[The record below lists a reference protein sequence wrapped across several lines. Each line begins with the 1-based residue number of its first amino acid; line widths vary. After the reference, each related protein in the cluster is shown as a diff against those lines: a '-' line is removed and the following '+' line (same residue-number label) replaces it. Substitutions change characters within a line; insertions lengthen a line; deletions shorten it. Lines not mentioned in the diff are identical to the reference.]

1 MSTLHSSVSRKI
13 AIAVLLALL
22 AASPFFLGSYVVH
35 IMSMVGIA
43 VILALGL
50 NLLMG
55 YAGQVSLANAAFF
68 GIGAY
73 MVAILGNTYGVPF
86 WIAVPLASFVTA
98 GVGFVVGLPA
108 LRVSSHY
115 LALATLAFVWT
126 VQVVLIDWSSMTGGS
141 PGFSTT
147 REGLK
152 IGYLDDEKYF
162 VVILL
167 VVAAMLWIGQ
177 NLIKSKVGRAFMAIR
192 DNENAAEIMG
202 VHLARYKTLAF
213 ATNAFFCAVAGG
225 LHTGLVG
232 FIDPYEFGLWPSIWH
247 LLYIVVGGLGSILG
261 SILGPV
267 VLVALPELLRAFAE
281 YRQLFFALLLLLTL
295 IFMPQGLAGAFRSYW
310 TRRFPAPEE
319 PAVEEAVGPGPTK
332 LIQLKSRHAPTS
344 REETLLEVRDLSL
357 SFGGLNALQGAH
369 LSMNGGEIRA
379 LIGPNGAGK
388 TTFINSLTRVYQP
401 DSGSIV
407 FRGQQLLDLK
417 SHQLARLGIVRT
429 FQSVRLFAKMTV
441 LENVMVGM
449 HSQLHQGV
457 MTAALQLPLAR
468 RENEDARQRAMALL
482 ESMDLADV
490 ANRPAGSLA
499 FGQQRHLEMA
509 RALAADPALLLL
521 DEPASGLSKGEVQHL
536 LGIMRNIRDQ
546 LGVAILVIEHNMNF
560 VMDIADHI
568 TVLDHGEVIAAG
580 TPQEVQQDPKV
591 IEAYLGGT
599 TNDPESDS
607 SAAPAGA
614 PINPPMTNLS
624 MGKAT

>member
-1 MSTLHSSVSRKI
+1 MTMLHSSAARRI
-13 AIAVLLALL
+13 AIAVLLAVL
-22 AASPFFLGSYVVH
+22 AASPFFLGAYAVQ

-73 MVAILGNTYGVPF
+73 MVAILGNRYGVPF
-86 WIAVPLASFVTA
+86 WVAVPLASCVTA
-98 GVGFVVGLPA
+98 GVGFIVGLPA

-147 REGLK
+147 RAGLK
-152 IGYLDDEKYF
+152 IGYLDDRMYF

-167 VVAAMLWIGQ
+167 VTAAMLWVGQ
-177 NLIKSKVGRAFMAIR
+177 NLIKSKIGRAFMAIR

-202 VHLARYKTLAF
+202 VNLARYKTLAF

-225 LHTGLVG
+225 LHAGLVG

-261 SILGPV
+261 SILGPL

-295 IFMPQGLAGAFRSYW
+295 IFMPQGLAGFVRSYW
-310 TRRFPAPEE
+310 ARRFPAPE
-319 PAVEEAVGPGPTK
+319 AAAEEAVGPGPTK
-332 LIQLKSRHAPTS
+332 QIQLKSRHAPAS

-357 SFGGLNALQGAH
+357 SFGGLKALQGAH
-369 LSMNGGEIRA
+369 LRMNGGEIRA

-388 TTFINSLTRVYQP
+388 TTFINSLTRVYKP
-401 DSGSIV
+401 DTGSIV

-441 LENVMVGM
+441 LENVMAGM

-457 MTAALQLPLAR
+457 LSAALKLPLAQ
-468 RENEDARQRAMALL
+468 RENDDARARAMALL
-482 ESMDLADV
+482 ESMDLADL
-490 ANRPAGSLA
+490 ADRPAGALA

-509 RALAADPALLLL
+509 RALAGDPALLLL

-536 LGIMRNIRDQ
+536 LGIMRNIRGQ

-580 TPQEVQQDPKV
+580 TPQQVQQDPKV
-591 IEAYLGGT
+591 IEAYLGAATKG
-599 TNDPESDS
+599 DDSDTP
-607 SAAPAGA
+607 AAPAGG
-614 PINPPMTNLS
+614 PFTHPMRDAS
-624 MGKAT
+624 MDKAA